1 MCNSQE
7 KSQNSN
13 YILSGYNCFHQ
24 YKQYHK
30 GEGMRLFVKESFCCK
45 TRQDLSINCNAI
57 EQLCLET
64 TNKKSNNIILR
75 LTYRRPKG
83 DAKVFENHLNELIP
97 TNGILTTFG
106 MKRE

>member
-1 MCNSQE
+1 
-7 KSQNSN
+7 
-13 YILSGYNCFHQ
+13 
-24 YKQYHK
+24 
-30 GEGMRLFVKESFCCK
+30 MRLFVKESFCCK

-83 DAKVFENHLNELIP
+83 DAKAFENHLNEIIP